1 MDNYYD
7 KVAKRF
13 GGYAFGNNKPKYIAE
28 YPSGDPEEIFK
39 GKLLKLAKTNFIG
52 LDIGCGDG
60 KFAFSIAK
68 SFAKIIGLD
77 SSRELLKIA
86 AQKQRDFKGENVSF
100 VFGDAQKTPFGN
112 NSFDIIFNRRGP
124 SYYKEYYRLL
134 NNGGYYLEIGIG
146 DKDCVDLKK
155 IFGRGQ
161 GYGTWDQSRL
171 EKDKNEFNQL
181 GFKIIYTEA
190 INYNEYYESTEE
202 FDNFLQGVPIFED
215 FDSDKDK
222 IKLEAYCEKFKTPK
236 GILLP
241 RQRVVYVVQ
250 KLSKHQHV

>member
-1 MDNYYD
+1 MDNFYD
-7 KVAKRF
+7 KVAKKF
-13 GGYAFGNNKPKYIAE
+13 GGYAFGNNKPKYFSE
-28 YPSGDPEEIFK
+28 YPGGDPEEIFK
-39 GKLLKLAKTNFIG
+39 KKLLKFAKTNFIC

-60 KFAFSIAK
+60 KFAFLIANN
-68 SFAKIIGLD
+68 FDKIIGLD
-77 SSRELLKIA
+77 SSRELLTVA
-86 AQKQRDFKGENVSF
+86 EQKQKGLRVENVSF
-100 VFGDAQKTPFGN
+100 VFGDAQKTPFKN
-112 NSFDIIFNRRGP
+112 DSFDIIFNRRGP
-124 SYYKEYYRLL
+124 SFYREYYRLL

-146 DKDCVDLKK
+146 ENDCGHLKK

-161 GYGTWDQSRL
+161 GYGTWNQSRL

-181 GFKIIYTEA
+181 GFKIIYSEA
-190 INYNEYYESTEE
+190 ISYREYYESTEE

-222 IKLEAYCEKFKTPK
+222 TKLEAYCKKFKTPK

-250 KLSKHQHV
+250 KLSKH

>member
-1 MDNYYD
+1 MDNFYD
-7 KVAKRF
+7 KVASKF
-13 GGYAFGNNKPKYIAE
+13 GGYAFGNNKPKYSSE

-39 GKLLKLAKTNFIG
+39 KKLLKLARTNFIG

-68 SFAKIIGLD
+68 SFAKIICLD

-86 AQKQRDFKGENVSF
+86 TQKQSVLKGENVSF
-100 VFGDAQKTPFGN
+100 VFGDAQKTPFKN
-112 NSFDIIFNRRGP
+112 NFFDIIFNRRGP
-124 SYYKEYYRLL
+124 SFYKEYYRLL
-134 NNGGYYLEIGIG
+134 KRGGYYLEIGIG
-146 DKDCVDLKK
+146 ENDCVDLKK
-155 IFGRGQ
+155 VFGRGQ
-161 GYGTWDQSRL
+161 GYGTWNQSRL

-181 GFKIIYTEA
+181 SFKIIYAEA
-190 INYNEYYESTEE
+190 ISYSEYYESTEE

-222 IKLEAYCEKFKTPK
+222 TNLEAYCKKFKTPK

-241 RQRVVYVVQ
+241 RQRVIYVVQ
-250 KLSKHQHV
+250 KQS